1 LREVVWV
8 SRKREM
14 FELSCNVRIATF
26 HTNSLSR
33 L

>member
-1 LREVVWV
+1 M

-14 FELSCNVRIATF
+14 FELGCDVDTATL
-26 HTNSLSR
+26 HTNSFFR

>member
-1 LREVVWV
+1 M

-14 FELSCNVRIATF
+14 FELGCDVNLATL
-26 HTNSLSR
+26 HTNSLFR